1 MSEATPSYV
10 HQEVLPGGRNGSM
23 ILRRGYSLRITD
35 LEGRAN
41 AGVLLYNPH
50 NLLERYNMADTL
62 KGQHTQKLHRG
73 HMLYSDMGRVM
84 CSIIDEDLGWHDTIG
99 GCSDAE
105 GVRQRWGESRY
116 QEARNDFHRN
126 GRELFLIELGKWG
139 LGIRDLVP
147 NLNLFSKLAVD
158 ENGTLCFASPHSH
171 PGAYVTLRAEM
182 DTLVVVQSAPHP
194 MDPAPHYAPGPLSLA
209 IQATAPAAEDDP
221 CRRLCPENERAFQN
235 TAIYHCQG

>member
-1 MSEATPSYV
+1 MSDPIHPIVYQDTV
-10 HQEVLPGGRNGSM
+10 PGGRYWSM
-23 ILRRGYSLRITD
+23 ILKRGFSLQLND
-35 LEGRAN
+35 LEGNAN

-73 HMLYSDMGRVM
+73 HMLYSDMGRVL

-99 GCSDAE
+99 GISDDE
-105 GVRQRWGESRY
+105 RVRQKWGEFPY
-116 QEARNDFHRN
+116 QEARNDFYRS

-139 LGIRDLVP
+139 LGERDLVP
-147 NLNLFSKLAVD
+147 NLNLFSKLQVD
-158 ENGTLCFASPHSH
+158 EQGQLAFVNGHSH
-171 PGAYVTLRAEM
+171 AGAHITLRAEM
-182 DTLVVVQSAPHP
+182 DTLVILQTAQHP
-194 MDPAPHYAPGPLSLA
+194 LDPAPSYSPKPVALA
-209 IQATAPAAEDDP
+209 IQRAAPITEDDI